1 MATPRSTHRPAKPDP
16 ARDPALRTVGR
27 DALLVEGSDALFRQ
41 TIHNLMAIANSVD
54 ALRAGFAKLI
64 GVSAPQHELLML
76 IYRANDGA
84 GIGVGELAGQVKL
97 SSAFVA
103 TETNKLSALG
113 LIEKIPDEVDRRR
126 VILHLTEFG
135 RGNLAFLSAFQR
147 QVNDVLFGCFDAEA
161 FRQFSAFLEQVVPC
175 SERAGDLVTLLAR
188 DHERTAQVSMLSPA
202 TRKRSSL

>member
-113 LIEKIPDEVDRRR
+113 LVQKIPDDVDRRR
-126 VILHLTEFG
+126 VILRLTDLG
-135 RGNLAFLSAFQR
+135 RDRLGFLSQFQR
-147 QVNDVLFGCFDAEA
+147 QVNDVLFGCFDAKS
-161 FRQFSAFLEQVVPC
+161 FRKFSAFLEQVVPS
-175 SERAGDLVTLLAR
+175 SERASDLVTLLAK
-188 DHERTAQVSMLSPA
+188 DFERSARVSLLTPA
-202 TRKRSSL
+202 ARKAS